1 MKILSCWRSLCNSNV
16 IFSLWP
22 LCHLTIFSF
31 WQSFLGMVLL
41 YYCYK
46 RRLFYPTALCRIIY
60 LLDGNVTLA
69 IWLYCSTFM
78 PSFYVRQVPKDNPV
92 LRVLFH
98 TANYHN
104 IGHNAQICIVMT
116 ASMETNSGNSRKKKD
131 YKRPKPA
138 FGSAKAKQSR
148 MRMSV
153 SQICDL
159 RREAKD
165 GTCLGQLTLP
175 SSWWMPFTQQ
185 RLQKRPPKSASASYS
200 TVQPEAPADLGI
212 MKQPKVF
219 VDVKYSVFETRA
231 GAPCEQQSQGH
242 KAQAKGIKGAS
253 FYLLKCTFLHF
264 I

>member
-1 MKILSCWRSLCNSNV
+1 MV
-16 IFSLWP
+16 YF
-22 LCHLTIFSF
+22 
-31 WQSFLGMVLL
+31 FL
-41 YYCYK
+41 YCYK
-46 RRLFYPTALCRIIY
+46 RRPFFIPLHCAESSTY
-60 LLDGNVTLA
+60 LMAMSHLPSGSTLM
-69 IWLYCSTFM
+69 LSDFTFM

-231 GAPCEQQSQGH
+231 GAPCDQQSQGH
-242 KAQAKGIKGAS
+242 KAQARGI
-253 FYLLKCTFLHF
+253 
-264 I
+264 

>member
-1 MKILSCWRSLCNSNV
+1 MY
-16 IFSLWP
+16 F
-22 LCHLTIFSF
+22 
-31 WQSFLGMVLL
+31 
-41 YYCYK
+41 YK
-46 RRLFYPTALCRIIY
+46 RTLFYPTALCRIIY
-60 LLDGNVTLA
+60 LMAMSHLLSGSTFMLSG
-69 IWLYCSTFM
+69 STFM

-116 ASMETNSGNSRKKKD
+116 ASMKTNSGNSRKKKD
-131 YKRPKPA
+131 YKRPKPV

-148 MRMSV
+148 IQRMSV

-175 SSWWMPFTQQ
+175 SSWWLPFTQQ
-185 RLQKRPPKSASASYS
+185 RLQKRPLKSASASYS

-231 GAPCEQQSQGH
+231 GAPCEQSQGH
-242 KAQAKGIKGAS
+242 KTQAKGIKRGS

-264 I
+264 IRGISFFYINDKSRR

>member
-1 MKILSCWRSLCNSNV
+1 MY
-16 IFSLWP
+16 F
-22 LCHLTIFSF
+22 
-31 WQSFLGMVLL
+31 
-41 YYCYK
+41 YK
-46 RRLFYPTALCRIIY
+46 RTLFYPTALCRIIY
-60 LLDGNVTLA
+60 LMAMSHLPSGSTFMLSG
-69 IWLYCSTFM
+69 STFM

-116 ASMETNSGNSRKKKD
+116 ASMKTNSGNSRKKKD
-131 YKRPKPA
+131 YKRPKPV

-175 SSWWMPFTQQ
+175 SSWWLPFTQQ
-185 RLQKRPPKSASASYS
+185 RLQKRPLKSASASYS

-231 GAPCEQQSQGH
+231 GAPCDQQSQGH
-242 KAQAKGIKGAS
+242 KAQSKGIKEGS